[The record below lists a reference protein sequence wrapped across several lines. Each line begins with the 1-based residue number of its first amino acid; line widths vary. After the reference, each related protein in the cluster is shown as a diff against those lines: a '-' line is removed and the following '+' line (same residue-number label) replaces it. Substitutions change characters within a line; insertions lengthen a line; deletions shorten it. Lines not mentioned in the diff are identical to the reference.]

1 MTASGFWVVAALSSQ
16 TSGRPFTCSR
26 RIGKSR
32 LMTCGSKSRFPR
44 PMFGTSSGLNSN
56 EWSCGSAV
64 SLFPWVAEYAGTAE
78 DGTFPCTSAS
88 RGGVSRNSGTECTPG
103 TPGKE
108 KMSLW
113 PGKDGATARGEGS
126 ASRKKYADAPGTAG
140 VEAEAK
146 ASGRSGVASVS
157 VAGTAPSS
165 ASVRVG
171 VGDGKAELVD
181 WDDMSGKLEK
191 VKSSLTEGYAVAEVE
206 KAGDSRSR
214 K

>member
-1 MTASGFWVVAALSSQ
+1 
-16 TSGRPFTCSR
+16 
-26 RIGKSR
+26 
-32 LMTCGSKSRFPR
+32 
-44 PMFGTSSGLNSN
+44 
-56 EWSCGSAV
+56 
-64 SLFPWVAEYAGTAE
+64 
-78 DGTFPCTSAS
+78 
-88 RGGVSRNSGTECTPG
+88 
-103 TPGKE
+103 
-108 KMSLW
+108 MSLW
-113 PGKDGATARGEGS
+113 PGNDGATASGEGS

-146 ASGRSGVASVS
+146 ASGLSGVASVS

-181 WDDMSGKLEK
+181 WGDMSGKREN